1 MARVPEELIDQIRQS
16 VDIVDIVSDHV
27 VLTRK
32 GKSFLGIC
40 PFHDDSSPSMNV
52 SQEKQIFKCFSCGAG
67 GNSFTFLR
75 DIENI
80 SFIEAVRKL
89 AERAGIN
96 LPDTRDRNPEQQE
109 AYDELYR
116 ANELAWKSVKIETGM
131 TNCLI
136 CIQILDQLVNC
147 TSWVVS

>member
-52 SQEKQIFKCFSCGAG
+52 SQEKQILKFF
-67 GNSFTFLR
+67 
-75 DIENI
+75 
-80 SFIEAVRKL
+80 
-89 AERAGIN
+89 
-96 LPDTRDRNPEQQE
+96 
-109 AYDELYR
+109 
-116 ANELAWKSVKIETGM
+116 
-131 TNCLI
+131 
-136 CIQILDQLVNC
+136 
-147 TSWVVS
+147 